1 MKNTN
6 DTYVNKKSSVFKNW
20 GFFDL
25 DRWQEI
31 WVTITH
37 NKLRSFLTAFG
48 VFWGMFMLVAM
59 IGAGEA
65 LKRGM
70 NSQIEGFATNS
81 CFVWTELTSEP
92 YKGLK
97 KGRSWDMENED
108 IPVLLSKIPEIQYLA
123 PVLFG
128 GGGTNNVT
136 RNDKAGSYGVKG
148 YYPSYNQIDE
158 SKMLY
163 GRFINDI
170 DIAERRKVCL
180 IGERVYEVLFP
191 TKENP
196 VGKSIQVNGI
206 YFQVIGVTKHVSSVN
221 IGGDAEETV
230 ILPFTTMQQA
240 FNQGNVVHFMAVT
253 AKPGVKVKVIEEKI
267 KEILKSRHNISPKD
281 QVAVGGMNIEDQFT
295 MFLYLGIGIA
305 SLIWVVGIGTLLAGG
320 IGISN
325 IMLVTVRER
334 TKEIGIRRALGA
346 TPRNIITQILSE
358 SIVLTLIAGIA
369 GIMFG
374 VGLLYSIG
382 QAMEGGDAFFYKARF
397 VIQIIF
403 IIITVVML
411 FAAYYKRI
419 KIKQLII
426 NEIVAGILGYGL
438 IKLFE
443 LLKGNGDQFI
453 KDPQI
458 GFGIAISSL
467 FILLVIG
474 TLAGFLPAN
483 RAMSIKPIEA
493 IREE

>member
-1 MKNTN
+1 MTEINSKHANSK
-6 DTYVNKKSSVFKNW
+6 VSFRGLRVI
-20 GFFDL
+20 FDL

-92 YKGLK
+92 YKGFK

-108 IPVLLSKIPEIQYLA
+108 IPVLMSKIPEIQYLA

-158 SKMLY
+158 SKMIY

-170 DIAERRKVCL
+170 DIAEKRKVCL

-221 IGGDAEETV
+221 IGGNAEETV

-253 AKPGVKVKVIEEKI
+253 AKPGVQVKVIEEKI
-267 KEILKSRHNISPKD
+267 REVLKSRHNISPDDK
-281 QVAVGGMNIEDQFT
+281 VAVGGMNIEDQFT
-295 MFLYLGIGIA
+295 MFLYLGMGIA

-358 SIVLTLIAGIA
+358 SIVLTLIAGVA
-369 GIMFG
+369 GLMFG
-374 VGLLYSIG
+374 VGLLQIVSI
-382 QAMEGGDAFFYKARF
+382 
-397 VIQIIF
+397 
-403 IIITVVML
+403 
-411 FAAYYKRI
+411 
-419 KIKQLII
+419 
-426 NEIVAGILGYGL
+426 
-438 IKLFE
+438 
-443 LLKGNGDQFI
+443 LLSQGDQFF

-458 GFGIAISSL
+458 NFGVAIGAL
-467 FILLVIG
+467 CILLVIG
-474 TLAGFLPAN
+474 TFAGFLPAN